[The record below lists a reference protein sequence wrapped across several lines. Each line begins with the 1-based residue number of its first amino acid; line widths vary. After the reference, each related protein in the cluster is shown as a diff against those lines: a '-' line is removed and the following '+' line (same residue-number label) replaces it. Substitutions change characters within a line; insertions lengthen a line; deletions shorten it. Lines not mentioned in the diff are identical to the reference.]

1 MNFYWEELRGTF
13 SYVADKW
20 RFFAYV
26 IQRLNITVIV
36 YNKYFSVINIRCY
49 KWTKINYFTNYE
61 QWFQLSEI
69 NNIYVW
75 SDLMKKQSIKIK

>member
-1 MNFYWEELRGTF
+1 MRGTF

-36 YNKYFSVINIRCY
+36 YTENKQYDRVLRSVSLVRVVNIMVLCSCRFYKTHFTLLYIVSRCAEENIRPRR
-49 KWTKINYFTNYE
+49 
-61 QWFQLSEI
+61 
-69 NNIYVW
+69 
-75 SDLMKKQSIKIK
+75 